1 LAPALKIIS
10 SSPEE
15 TKQVGITLSKQL
27 KPGTAVAF
35 FGVLGA
41 GKTCFIKG
49 ICEGLGRKEI
59 ASSASFIMVNEY
71 PGEFPV
77 YHLDLYRLDNLQEL
91 LDLGYE
97 EYFYGEGVCLI
108 EWAEKAGELL
118 PSKRWDVELKIL
130 SENLREI
137 LVTERTE
144 T

>member
-1 LAPALKIIS
+1 MG
-10 SSPEE
+10 
-15 TKQVGITLSKQL
+15 VTLSKQL
-27 KPGTAVAF
+27 KPGAVVAF

-59 ASSASFIMVNEY
+59 ASSPSFIMVNQY
-71 PGEFPV
+71 PGEVPV
-77 YHLDLYRLDNLQEL
+77 YHMDLYRLQDLQEL
-91 LDLGYE
+91 INLGYE
-97 EYFYGEGVCLI
+97 EYFYGEGICLI
-108 EWAEKAGELL
+108 EWAEKAGKLL

-144 T
+144 S

>member
-1 LAPALKIIS
+1 MG
-10 SSPEE
+10 
-15 TKQVGITLSKQL
+15 VTLSKQL
-27 KPGTAVAF
+27 QPGAVVAF

-49 ICEGLGRKEI
+49 ICEGLERNEM
-59 ASSASFIMVNEY
+59 ASSPSFIMVNQY

-77 YHLDLYRLDNLQEL
+77 YHIDLYRLQNLQEL
-91 LDLGYE
+91 LDIGYE

-130 SENLREI
+130 SESQREI
-137 LVTERTE
+137 LITERTE
-144 T
+144 S

>member
-1 LAPALKIIS
+1 M
-10 SSPEE
+10 
-15 TKQVGITLSKQL
+15 GITLSKRL
-27 KPGTAVAF
+27 KPGAVVAF

-49 ICEGLGRKEI
+49 VCEGLGRKEI
-59 ASSASFIMVNEY
+59 ASSPSFIIINQY

-77 YHLDLYRLDNLQEL
+77 YHLDLYRLKNLQEL

-97 EYFYGEGVCLI
+97 EYFYGEGICLI

-130 SENLREI
+130 SENQREI